1 MTVHC
6 WWSGLAGCPA
16 PGPGPA
22 NSGSARI
29 PAIASSLKWLKP
41 AVSVELLQSD
51 SGECKTA
58 HGCRSRQQAM
68 TSHLRSWSA
77 ACLLYPSRCRYCCS
91 SCRSCPF
98 CTRYRLCRHIHFLIW
113 FWRPRLVRF
122 GCSRRLPPRPCSS
135 ERLRQSRNR
144 WFGNRHAPLFRWLDY
159 RPQPF
164 RPTRMQCSPALP
176 QHGLLYRD
184 CRPASPM
191 RCPRVRRHKR
201 RVSMFQY

>member
-1 MTVHC
+1 MIVHC
-6 WWSGLAGCPA
+6 WYSGLAGCLV

-29 PAIASSLKWLKP
+29 PVIASSLKWLKP

-51 SGECKTA
+51 SGKCKTA
-58 HGCRSRQQAM
+58 HGWRSRQSAM
-68 TSHLRSWSA
+68 TYSRPWAA
-77 ACLLYPSRCRYCCS
+77 ACSLSPSRCRYCCS

-98 CTRYRLCRHIHFLIW
+98 YRRYHLCRHIHFPIW

-122 GCSRRLPPRPCSS
+122 GCSRRRHLCPCSS

-144 WFGNRHAPLFRWLDY
+144 WFGNHHAPLFRWSDC

-164 RPTRMQCSPALP
+164 RPTRRQCSPAPP
-176 QHGLLYRD
+176 QHGCPCRD
-184 CRPASPM
+184 CRPVSPT
-191 RCPRVRRHKR
+191 RCPLVRRHKR